1 MFTKKIPNLTEIL
14 TQESGRLILWIP
26 VLIGLAAYFS
36 ISYFDII
43 GIGKII
49 FCVALLGCALFGY
62 FYNRDSYRSFIFSA
76 CAIFLFGFLA
86 SVFYQKCAN
95 NYTKITGKIF
105 VDVKASVSDIN
116 KFTNKVN
123 GREGFNLLLLQPI
136 FYQSEFNGNK
146 KTKREKIIDEEYI
159 LKNFMNVGGYQEI
172 DREFLDKS
180 KNYQE
185 VNWLEKDGRKLYS
198 KPPHKIS
205 VIAHRVPQDLKIGD
219 EIYFR
224 ASITPPKKREFVGD
238 FDFALDS
245 LAKRI
250 GGYGMASGEIIIL
263 QKSGTSSF
271 DNFVTN
277 LRKTIQEKILTAL
290 PSEQGNVAAALLM
303 GNQNL
308 ISKPAMTDI
317 RNSGLAHLISIS
329 GLHLSLA
336 AGIFFFA
343 IRFLL
348 SRSEYLTLRFDIKK
362 IAAAAAIISSYFY
375 LEIAGAPVPA
385 IRSFIAVLLV
395 MLAIIFDRKIDPL
408 RSICFAAF
416 ALILFNPYNI
426 FSISFQLSFAAMLT
440 LISFH
445 EIWVKSRF
453 KPLKPSRTQKLFLYF
468 IEMMLIST
476 FVQLAATPFLIYYF
490 GDVALY
496 GALSNMI
503 AIPLTSFT
511 TMPLGFAS
519 FFLMPFGLEKL
530 TLIPMGYTITWV
542 LDIAHFVSNLANS
555 HFYLPQM
562 PKFGLVL
569 AIFGGLI
576 FCLCSNKLKPLGA
589 LIFMLSF
596 ASLIFIKQPNLLI
609 DGEGKFFA
617 LYDKKNGLV
626 FSKELRQ
633 SKKRDL
639 WMKKMNETGFK
650 SFNDFSDESL
660 RESGIICNEENCEL
674 LRDGKKIFVV
684 FVRSEINKI
693 CAKNFDV
700 IVNLTRKYQLP
711 HCVGKNNISVDNFD
725 LLKKGVHFF
734 YFSDDGIK
742 IKTANM

>member
-1 MFTKKIPNLTEIL
+1 MFTKKLPNLKEIL
-14 TQESGRLILWIP
+14 AKESERLILWIP
-26 VLIGLAAYFS
+26 VLIGLAAYLS
-36 ISYFDII
+36 ISYFSTI
-43 GIGKII
+43 GFYKII
-49 FCVALLGCALFGY
+49 FCVIIFSCALCGY
-62 FYNRDSYRSFIFSA
+62 LYNRNSYRSFIFSA
-76 CAIFLFGFLA
+76 CAIFLFGFL
-86 SVFYQKCAN
+86 SSFFYQKFVN

-116 KFTNKVN
+116 KFTNKMN
-123 GREGFNLLLLQPI
+123 GREGFNLLLSKPV
-136 FYQSEFNGNK
+136 FYKSEFKGNK
-146 KTKREKIIDEEYI
+146 KNHRQKNIDEEYI

-185 VNWLEKDGRKLYS
+185 VNWIEKDGRKLYY
-198 KPPHKIS
+198 KPPRKIS
-205 VIAHRVPQDLKIGD
+205 VVMHNVPQNLKIGD

-238 FDFALDS
+238 FDFALDA
-245 LAKRI
+245 LAKRV

-263 QKSGTSSF
+263 QKTEASSF
-271 DNFVTN
+271 ADFVTN
-277 LRKTIQEKILTAL
+277 LRKKIQAKILTAL

-308 ISKPAMTDI
+308 IGKPAMTDI

-336 AGIFFFA
+336 AGIFFFTM
-343 IRFLL
+343 RFLL

-362 IAAAAAIISSYFY
+362 IAAASAIVSSYFY
-375 LEIAGAPVPA
+375 LEISGAPVPA
-385 IRSFIAVLLV
+385 VRSFIAVLLV

-408 RSICFAAF
+408 RSICFAALV
-416 ALILFNPYNI
+416 LILFNPYNI
-426 FSISFQLSFAAMLT
+426 FSISFQLSFAAMLS
-440 LISFH
+440 LIAFH
-445 EIWVKSRF
+445 EIWIKSGF
-453 KPLKPSRTQKLFLYF
+453 KRPQPSFRQKLFLYF
-468 IEMMLIST
+468 IEMILISS

-496 GALSNMI
+496 GALSNMV

-530 TLIPMGYTITWV
+530 VLIPMGFTITWV
-542 LDIAHFVSNLANS
+542 LDIAHFVSNLTNS

-576 FCLCSNKLKPLGA
+576 FCLSSAKLKPFGA
-589 LIFMLSF
+589 LIFLCSF
-596 ASLIFIKQPNLLI
+596 LSLIFIKSPDLLI
-609 DGEGKFFA
+609 DGDGKFFA

-626 FSKELRQ
+626 FSKELRH

-639 WMKKMNETGFK
+639 WMKKMNEAEFK
-650 SFNDFSDESL
+650 SFQRFSDESL
-660 RESGIICNEENCEL
+660 YEAGIICNEENCEL
-674 LRDGKKIFVV
+674 RRKNKTIFVILT
-684 FVRSEINKI
+684 RGEINKI
-693 CAKNFDV
+693 CEKNFDV
-700 IVNLTRKYQLP
+700 IINLTRKYKLP
-711 HCVGKNNISVDNFD
+711 NCAYKNNILVENFD

-734 YFSDDGIK
+734 YFDDGAIK
-742 IKTANM
+742 IKTAN